1 MRKSGNISW
10 LRIGAESLAIVA
22 SVLLTHGVDAWWSD
36 RQLLMSL
43 HQSLS
48 ALRAESESN
57 IRLIEHELTYRKAVT
72 EVIARLR
79 QIADSDERPELA
91 ENGSSP
97 WSFERR
103 LY

>member
-1 MRKSGNISW
+1 
-10 LRIGAESLAIVA
+10 
-22 SVLLTHGVDAWWSD
+22 
-36 RQLLMSL
+36 MSL

-91 ENGSSP
+91 GRRRLDVGRTVLIECP
-97 WSFERR
+97 ERR
-103 LY
+103 RSGPLVRYGNRTADLVADQAGHLQCSRLGL

>member
-1 MRKSGNISW
+1 
-10 LRIGAESLAIVA
+10 
-22 SVLLTHGVDAWWSD
+22 
-36 RQLLMSL
+36 MSL

-57 IRLIEHELTYRKAVT
+57 ICLIEHELTYRRAVT

-91 ENGSSP
+91 DRAHHAGEAGPTPPPSDA
-97 WSFERR
+97 
-103 LY
+103 